1 MKNIEMREAYL
12 KVLGQYQE
20 PVQEAKKM
28 GRPSWVP
35 ESIKD
40 GAVSDFMSALVAAH
54 KEGKET
60 FSFSEKN
67 YKMSFSKKK
76 GMAEGMAGMDDAVP
90 YTVGGAVDKQ
100 YVYTIMRDGKSTGTY
115 NSLEDAKRVVASGK
129 KRLNPS
135 KFNIVRKPRTKM
147 AGPKGKLPEGMAEE
161 VKEGSEWETRHDEFV
176 TVGNRATPQQIN
188 KIINALDDAAKRAT
202 EKRGVV
208 NSIFGKQSNGDL
220 ARKAFGAQVLSKSL
234 QRNRNSKPDTEER
247 KELGQHLVY
256 AVSLMKEGMEES
268 VVIDT
273 DDSKVDQ
280 GDECEKCGEVHEGEC
295 ATKKEELSPKQK
307 KIDHDKDGDI
317 DGKDLAKLRMRKEA
331 AEITQFAADLAEN
344 GFDQDEIDSI
354 LSKIDEAQGH
364 VGTGGPAAAPAEEL
378 GDTLPDGE
386 LDFIEMHDI
395 EITDLTPE
403 DPEHSANIKKAT
415 PPVTKGIGTAEVD
428 GQKIVASKP
437 EVAVKSQAAVP
448 KTK

>member
-1 MKNIEMREAYL
+1 MKNIDMREAYL
-12 KVLGQYQE
+12 KVLGQRQE
-20 PVQEAKKM
+20 PVQEANTM

-40 GAVSDFMSALVAAH
+40 DSVSEFMSALVAAH

-76 GMAEGMAGMDDAVP
+76 
-90 YTVGGAVDKQ
+90 
-100 YVYTIMRDGKSTGTY
+100 
-115 NSLEDAKRVVASGK
+115 
-129 KRLNPS
+129 
-135 KFNIVRKPRTKM
+135 
-147 AGPKGKLPEGMAEE
+147 
-161 VKEGSEWETRHDEFV
+161 
-176 TVGNRATPQQIN
+176 
-188 KIINALDDAAKRAT
+188 
-202 EKRGVV
+202 
-208 NSIFGKQSNGDL
+208 
-220 ARKAFGAQVLSKSL
+220 
-234 QRNRNSKPDTEER
+234 
-247 KELGQHLVY
+247 
-256 AVSLMKEGMEES
+256 ES
-268 VVIDT
+268 ANEAVVIDT
-273 DDSKVDQ
+273 DDSEVEQD
-280 GDECEKCGEVHEGEC
+280 DECEKCGEVHEGSC
-295 ATKKEELSPKQK
+295 STKKEELSPKQK
-307 KIDHDKDGDI
+307 KLDHDKDGDI

-331 AEITQFAADLAEN
+331 AEIEQFAADLAEN
-344 GFDQDEIDSI
+344 GFDQEEIDSI

-415 PPVTKGIGTAEVD
+415 PPVTKGVGTAEVD

-437 EVAVKSQAAVP
+437 EVAVKSQAPVP

>member
-1 MKNIEMREAYL
+1 MKNIDMREAYL
-12 KVLGQYQE
+12 KVLGQRQE
-20 PVQEAKKM
+20 PVQEANTM

-40 GAVSDFMSALVAAH
+40 DSVSEFMSALVAAH

-100 YVYTIMRDGKSTGTY
+100 YVYTIMRDGKSMGTHH
-115 NSLEDAKRVVASGK
+115 SLEDAKLVVASNK
-129 KRLNPS
+129 KTNNTS

-147 AGPKGKLPEGMAEE
+147 AGPKGKLP
-161 VKEGSEWETRHDEFV
+161 
-176 TVGNRATPQQIN
+176 
-188 KIINALDDAAKRAT
+188 
-202 EKRGVV
+202 
-208 NSIFGKQSNGDL
+208 
-220 ARKAFGAQVLSKSL
+220 
-234 QRNRNSKPDTEER
+234 
-247 KELGQHLVY
+247 
-256 AVSLMKEGMEES
+256 EGMEES

-280 GDECEKCGEVHEGEC
+280 GDECEKCGEVHEGSC
-295 ATKKEELSPKQK
+295 STKKEELSPKQK
-307 KIDHDKDGDI
+307 KLDHDKDGDI

-331 AEITQFAADLAEN
+331 AEIEQFAADLAEN
-344 GFDQDEIDSI
+344 GFDQEEIDSI

-403 DPEHSANIKKAT
+403 DPEHSASIKKAT
-415 PPVTKGIGTAEVD
+415 PPVTKGVGTAEVD

-437 EVAVKSQAAVP
+437 EVAVKSQAPVP